1 MGGHHLI
8 LGKLKDYLTGQMLA
22 DTLDERIRQKL
33 ARLLVE
39 VKGFPPPDIRSR
51 HMLTV
56 RCGDQKARIPL
67 DFIVYRQGTP
77 AMLVKYGPGSL
88 VTRHRPVVAAAQI
101 VLDRPVPVAVVT
113 NGRDA
118 DVLITR
124 SAAVA
129 ASGMPG
135 IPTRRRLDRLV
146 AAQGSPRPLTAAAR
160 ERYQRIIYAYEVDG
174 ACPCDD
180 TVCRL

>member
-8 LGKLKDYLTGQMLA
+8 LGRLKDRLTGRIVD

-39 VKGFPPPDIRSR
+39 VKGFAPADIVSR
-51 HMLTV
+51 HAYTV
-56 RCGDQKARIPL
+56 RCGPNRAVIPI
-67 DFIVYRQGTP
+67 DFIVYQDGRA

-88 VTRHRPVVAAAQI
+88 VTRHQPVVAAARI
-101 VLDRPVPVAVVT
+101 AAERPIPVAVVT

-118 DVLITR
+118 DVLSTGR
-124 SAAVA
+124 GTVV
-129 ASGMPG
+129 ASGMAG
-135 IPTRRRLDRLV
+135 IPDPRRLRQMAGGDD
-146 AAQGSPRPLTAAAR
+146 APPLSAEAI
-160 ERYQRIIYAYEVDG
+160 EKNSRILYAYEVDG

>member
-8 LGKLKDYLTGQMLA
+8 LGRLKDYLTGRIVD

-39 VKGFPPPDIRSR
+39 VKGFSPADIVSR
-51 HMLTV
+51 TAYTV
-56 RCGDQKARIPL
+56 HCGPNRAVIPI
-67 DFIVYRQGTP
+67 DFIIYQNGRA

-88 VTRHRPVVAAAQI
+88 VTRHQPVLAAARI
-101 VLDRPVPVAVVT
+101 VTERPIPVAVAT

-118 DVLITR
+118 DVLSTHR
-124 SAAVA
+124 GTVLAG
-129 ASGMPG
+129 GMTG
-135 IPTRRRLDRLV
+135 IPDRRRLESMAGDENF
-146 AAQGSPRPLTAAAR
+146 PLLSVGAI
-160 ERYQRIIYAYEVDG
+160 EKNSRILYAYEVDG

-180 TVCRL
+180 TVCKL